1 MPRVRDGRFDA
12 APTYT
17 RHVAVDT
24 KRSVDTASVARDT
37 KEHVL
42 VSWSAQGAISPLVI
56 TGAQGSWLLAG
67 DRRILDFSSGLVNVN
82 LGHGHPKVVKAIQ
95 DQAAKVCY
103 VLPSFGEESRAELAR
118 LIADV
123 APGDLVKTLF
133 TTGGTEANE
142 HAVRIARMFSGR
154 HKILTQWRS
163 FHGQTAGSATLGGDN
178 RRWANE
184 PGITGVVHFLNPDP
198 YRSLFGNDVQKAL
211 AHVEEVIWY
220 EGPQYIAAILL
231 EPIVGSSGLIVP
243 PDGYLRGLRE
253 LCDRHGILLVLDEVM
268 TGFGRTGKW
277 FASEHEDVVPDMMT
291 FAKGVNSGYVP
302 LGGVI
307 VSERIARHFD
317 ANVLWSGLTYSGHPL
332 ACAAGVAT
340 VNAYRDERIV
350 EHGAKMG
357 ELLMREL
364 RTIAT
369 RHPSVGDVRGKGLF
383 IGIELVKDR
392 GTKEMLERWNGPSA
406 KLQNALKNA
415 LFSRDVYVMNRWNM
429 LFVAPPLTSS
439 EDEIRI
445 GVRAIDE
452 VLDIADRFAAT
463 GELPA

>member
-1 MPRVRDGRFDA
+1 MAVETKGSVDA
-12 APTYT
+12 A
-17 RHVAVDT
+17 RVA
-24 KRSVDTASVARDT
+24 KET

-42 VSWSAQGAISPLVI
+42 VSWSAQGALAPLVI
-56 TGAQGSWLLAG
+56 TRAEGSWLHAG
-67 DRRILDFSSGLVNVN
+67 DRKILDFSSGLINVN

-95 DQAAKVCY
+95 EQAEKLCY
-103 VLPSFGEESRAELAR
+103 VTPSFGEESRAELAR
-118 LIADV
+118 LLSEV
-123 APGDLVKTLF
+123 APGHLAKTLF
-133 TTGGTEANE
+133 TTGGTEAVE
-142 HAVRIARMFSGR
+142 HAVRIARQFSGR
-154 HKILTQWRS
+154 HKILSQWRS
-163 FHGQTAGSATLGGDN
+163 FHGQTAGSATVGGDN

-198 YRSLFGNDVQKAL
+198 YRSLFGGDAQKAL

-243 PDGYLRGLRE
+243 PDGFLRGLRQ
-253 LCDRHGILLVLDEVM
+253 LCDQHGILLVLDEVM

-277 FASEHEDVVPDMMT
+277 FAAEHEGVVPDMMT

-302 LGGVI
+302 LGGVM
-307 VSERIARHFD
+307 VSDRIAKHFD
-317 ANVLWSGLTYSGHPL
+317 TNVLWSGLTYSGHPL

-340 VNAYRDERIV
+340 VNAYRDERII

-357 ELLMREL
+357 ELLMKEL

-369 RHPSVGDVRGKGLF
+369 KHPSVGDVRGRGPF

-392 GTKEMLERWNGPSA
+392 GTKEMLERWNGPST

-415 LFSRDVYVMNRWNM
+415 LMSRDVYLLNRWNM
-429 LFVAPPLTSS
+429 LFIAPPLTVS
-439 EDEIRI
+439 EDEVRF

-452 VLDIADRFAAT
+452 ALDIADRFAAT
-463 GELPA
+463 GQLPA